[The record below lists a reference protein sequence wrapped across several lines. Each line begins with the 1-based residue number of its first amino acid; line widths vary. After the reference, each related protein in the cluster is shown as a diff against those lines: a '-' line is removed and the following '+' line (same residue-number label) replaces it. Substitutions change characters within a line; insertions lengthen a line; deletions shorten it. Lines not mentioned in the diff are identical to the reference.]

1 MKIKMLEGIEA
12 VIFDFDGTLADSMWM
27 WKNIDIEYLKR
38 FGVAPHDSL
47 QDEISGMSFSET
59 AVYFKEHF
67 HIPDSIQEMKDTW
80 NGLAMNKYRYEIT
93 PKPGAIDFLAYLK
106 SHNIKMGVATSNSR
120 ELAEVGIESI
130 GAKEYMDTV
139 RVSCEVKAGKPAPDI
154 YLLVAQDLGVLPEH
168 CLVFEDIVNGLMA
181 GKSAGMKTC
190 GVEDEFSAREVHD
203 KKAIADYYI
212 QSYEDILNNTY
223 EVLK

>member
-1 MKIKMLEGIEA
+1 MRPA
-12 VIFDFDGTLADSMWM
+12 TTFF
-27 WKNIDIEYLKR
+27 
-38 FGVAPHDSL
+38 F
-47 QDEISGMSFSET
+47 
-59 AVYFKEHF
+59 
-67 HIPDSIQEMKDTW
+67 IQ
-80 NGLAMNKYRYEIT
+80 
-93 PKPGAIDFLAYLK
+93 
-106 SHNIKMGVATSNSR
+106 VSNTR
-120 ELAEVGIESI
+120 
-130 GAKEYMDTV
+130 
-139 RVSCEVKAGKPAPDI
+139 VKAGKPAPDI